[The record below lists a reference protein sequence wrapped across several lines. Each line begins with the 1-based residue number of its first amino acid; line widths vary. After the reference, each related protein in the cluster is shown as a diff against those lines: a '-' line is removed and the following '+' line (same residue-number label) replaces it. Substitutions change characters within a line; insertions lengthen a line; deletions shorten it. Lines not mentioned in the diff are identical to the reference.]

1 MISKEYSGHHVL
13 ISVAPP
19 ITFTNHFFPTK
30 IPHETGS
37 GTSRTVPPSR
47 IIQSPK
53 ASPLR
58 KSGGKLFKNSPE
70 FFSNLPF

>member
-37 GTSRTVPPSR
+37 GTSRATIPHHS
-47 IIQSPK
+47 ITQ
-53 ASPLR
+53 
-58 KSGGKLFKNSPE
+58 GKPTQAEGRQTFQKNSPE